1 MKVKRVAV
9 LGAGNGGIT
18 AAADLKLRGF
28 EVSLFELPQFSRNI
42 DLLRERKGE
51 VVLKEPDG
59 DRKATIDLLTSDIR
73 EALAGAQVALVTVP
87 SLWVEEFARI
97 SAPHITPDQVIVMHM
112 AACMAS
118 VRFVK
123 AARAIGIKTDFKIG
137 ELSTL
142 AYGTRAFPERGE
154 VELSLRVKEFYF
166 AAYPGKRTSEL
177 VGAAQQ
183 LYSGIL
189 PIDNVWGTTLING
202 NPECHTGIG
211 LLNAGRIEYSKGEFW
226 LYVEGITEHTVN
238 VLLQVGEERL
248 ALGRALGYQLDDGT
262 TARIKRGY
270 LLPGPEPVHV
280 KYNTSPVFSKIKG
293 PSSLDSRYFIE
304 DISNGLVLYSSLGKA
319 LNVPTPASD
328 AIITLGGI
336 LLKRDFVAEGIT
348 LEKLGV
354 AGMKRDDLIAAV
366 S

>member
-1 MKVKRVAV
+1 
-9 LGAGNGGIT
+9 
-18 AAADLKLRGF
+18 
-28 EVSLFELPQFSRNI
+28 
-42 DLLRERKGE
+42 
-51 VVLKEPDG
+51 
-59 DRKATIDLLTSDIR
+59 
-73 EALAGAQVALVTVP
+73 
-87 SLWVEEFARI
+87 
-97 SAPHITPDQVIVMHM
+97 MHM

-177 VGAAQQ
+177 VGTAQQ

-293 PSSLDSRYFIE
+293 PSSIDSRYFIE
-304 DISNGLVLYSSLGKA
+304 DISNGLVLYSSLGRA
-319 LNVPTPASD
+319 LRSPHSRLGRHRDARRHPAPARFHGGGD
-328 AIITLGGI
+328 HARQTGVRGHGERATRHGGELRRALRLAIGQGGP
-336 LLKRDFVAEGIT
+336 K
-348 LEKLGV
+348 
-354 AGMKRDDLIAAV
+354 
-366 S
+366 